1 MVLCLGLEVMGYGWY
16 DMIMMGWDDDDY
28 LRDDEMDWN
37 GWIHGTDGTDGID
50 DLTHYDGYTNFL
62 IYAYSF

>member
-37 GWIHGTDGTDGID
+37 GWIHGTDGID
-50 DLTHYDGYTNFL
+50 DLTHYDGYTNSL